1 MTVTQTK
8 RLSFTEYL
16 TFSDGTDTR
25 YELVEGELVPM
36 ALGTG
41 RHGQIIDNTYQALR
55 QKITEMAMPW
65 IVIQGQVGVRIPR
78 GVGLATVR
86 IPDLVVMKLTDW
98 QSLQDKPAVIDFDL
112 EPPVLVI
119 EVVSPSTRNIDY
131 RTKRTEYA
139 GRDIPEYWIIDPME
153 QKTSVLVNSDG
164 WYDVE
169 EFAME
174 QVIVSPTFGKLQIS
188 LDNLDNSVII

>member
-1 MTVTQTK
+1 MTITQTQ
-8 RLSFTEYL
+8 RLSFAEYL
-16 TFSDGTDTR
+16 TYSDGTDTR
-25 YELVEGELVPM
+25 YELVGGELVPM
-36 ALGTG
+36 ALPTAGHG
-41 RHGQIIDNTYQALR
+41 RIIKLLERLLDQEIENRKLPYIPVR
-55 QKITEMAMPW
+55 DM
-65 IVIQGQVGVRIPR
+65 GVRIPR

-153 QKTSVLVNSDG
+153 QKISVLVNSDG

-169 EFAME
+169 EFATE
-174 QVIVSPTFGKLQIS
+174 QVIISPTFGELQIS
-188 LDNLDNSVII
+188 LDN

>member
-8 RLSFTEYL
+8 RLSFAEYL
-16 TFSDGTDTR
+16 TYSDDTDTR
-25 YELVEGELVPM
+25 YELVDGELVPM

-41 RHGQIIDNTYQALR
+41 RHGQIIDRTYQALR
-55 QKITEMAMPW
+55 QKITEMAMPL

-78 GVGLATVR
+78 GFGLATVR
-86 IPDLVVMKLTDW
+86 IPDLVVMKLEDW

-112 EPPVLVI
+112 DPPALVV
-119 EVVSPSTRNIDY
+119 EVVSPSTKNIDY

-153 QKTSVLVNSDG
+153 HKISVLVNSDG
-164 WYDVE
+164 WYDLQ
-169 EFAME
+169 EFDME
-174 QVIVSPTFGKLQIS
+174 QPFISPIFGELQI
-188 LDNLDNSVII
+188 IF